1 MSNKSQGYT
10 PKKLKSLVEEE
21 VKSLEQSI
29 AYTKKKGEKQFK
41 TLLYPVLF
49 DGVRSHF
56 QAAGYETE
64 EYDDN
69 TSDCLY
75 SYLIIKWK

>member
-1 MSNKSQGYT
+1 MSNKSQSYT
-10 PKKLKSLVEEE
+10 PKQLKRLVDEE
-21 VKSLEQSI
+21 VKSLEQTI
-29 AYTKKKGEKQFK
+29 ANQKEKGGKQVK
-41 TLLYPVLF
+41 TLLYPARF